1 MSDFDRLHPSIRHHI
16 VNSLGWP
23 RLRPLQEHSIAPVL
37 DGDHGLF
44 LAPTAGGKTEAA
56 SFPVFSKMA
65 EENWRPVSVL
75 YLAPLR
81 ALLNNLL
88 PRLEMYGSYVG
99 RRVGLWHGD
108 TSQGERAR
116 MMADP
121 PDLLLTTPESLEAM
135 LISRRVNQEWLFP
148 NLQTVII
155 DEVHAFAAADRGWHL
170 LAVLERLTR
179 IAGRDLQRIG
189 LSATVGNPDE
199 LLEWICGS
207 STRSR
212 RVVNPPADSVAEPE
226 VTLDYVGSLDNAAT
240 VISRL
245 HHGEKRLVFVDSRK
259 RVEELGA
266 ALRALDV
273 TTYVSHGSLGQ
284 DERRRSEQAFA
295 EATDCVIVSTSTLEL
310 GIDVGD
316 LDRVIQIDS
325 PPTVAGFLQRI
336 GRTGRRAGASRNAL
350 FLTTSHESLLT
361 AAGLLRLWATGY
373 VEPAVPPPMPAHL
386 IAQQLLSL
394 TLQEADRGL
403 GRSTWTEWLGSPPA
417 LGTEAMAHADDLV
430 AHLVDNNWL
439 HDDEGLLSPGTEA
452 ERTIGR
458 RHFLELTSV
467 FVSDPL
473 LSVRHGRNEIGQV
486 PDVAVTAAFSIK
498 GRTPALLLA
507 GRSWRITDV
516 DWRRR
521 IARVEPIEQGGSVRF
536 SGSAQPLSYELC
548 QAIAEVLDGASLD
561 PVTLTS
567 RAVEALS
574 EACDE
579 IPGAHA
585 GRTVLIPSEAGQRWY
600 TFAGLRANVEL
611 AARLSPLRSQVS
623 QKDNLYITIDEG
635 IDKETLRKAVGSE
648 TPDGELARLV
658 STVSGALKLERV
670 LPDALIEEIMIRR
683 FRDTN
688 AVEHIETAP
697 IDTAE
702 RPAD

>member
-23 RLRPLQEHSIAPVL
+23 RLRPLQEHAISPVL
-37 DGDHGLF
+37 DGEHGLF

-56 SFPVFSKMA
+56 SFPVFSRMA
-65 EENWRPVSVL
+65 QENWRPVSVL

-88 PRLEMYGSYVG
+88 PRLEMHGSYVG

-135 LISRRVNQEWLFP
+135 LISRRVSQEWLFP

-199 LLEWICGS
+199 LLQWICGT
-207 STRSR
+207 STRPR
-212 RVVNPPADSVAEPE
+212 RVVNPPADTVAEPE

-245 HHGEKRLVFVDSRK
+245 HGGEKRLVFVDSRK
-259 RVEELGA
+259 RVEELGL
-266 ALRALDV
+266 ALRARDV
-273 TTYVSHGSLGQ
+273 TTFVSHGSLGQ

-295 EATDCVIVSTSTLEL
+295 EASDCVIVSTSTLEL

-325 PPTVAGFLQRI
+325 PSTVAGFLQRI

-350 FLTTSHESLLT
+350 FLTTSHESLMT
-361 AAGLLRLWATGY
+361 AAGLLRLWASGY
-373 VEPAVPPPMPAHL
+373 VEPATPPVLPAHL
-386 IAQQLLSL
+386 LAQQLLAL
-394 TLQEADRGL
+394 TLQEADKGL
-403 GRSTWTEWLGSPPA
+403 GKSTWTEWLGNPGV
-417 LGTEAMAHADDLV
+417 LGEEAMAYATELLQ
-430 AHLVDNNWL
+430 HLLGNDYL
-439 HDDEGLLSPGTEA
+439 HDDAGLLSPGTEA
-452 ERTIGR
+452 ERTIGQR
-458 RHFLELTSV
+458 NFLELTSV

-473 LSVRHGRNEIGQV
+473 VSVRHGRTEIGQV
-486 PDVAVTAAFSIK
+486 PDIALTAAFSTR
-498 GRTPALLLA
+498 GRPPSLLLA
-507 GRSWRITDV
+507 GRSWRINDV
-516 DWRRR
+516 DWKRR
-521 IARVEPIEQGGSVRF
+521 IVRVEPDDQRGAVRF

-548 QAIAEVLDGASLD
+548 QAIAEVLGGESLD
-561 PVTLTS
+561 PVKLTG
-567 RAVEALS
+567 RAIEAL
-574 EACDE
+574 ADARAE
-579 IPGAHA
+579 IPGARA
-585 GRTVLIPSEAGQRWY
+585 GRTVLIASDAGQRWY
-600 TFAGLRANVEL
+600 TFAGLRANLEL
-611 AARLSPLRSQVS
+611 AARLSPLRSQVT
-623 QKDNLYITIDEG
+623 QKDNLYITIDDG
-635 IDKETLRKAVGSE
+635 VSHAQLREAVASE
-648 TPDGELARLV
+648 TPTAELSRLV

-670 LPDALIEEIMIRR
+670 LPDSLVEEIMIRR
-683 FRDTN
+683 FRDTPS
-688 AVEHIETAP
+688 VERIEAAA
-697 IDTAE
+697 IDTS
-702 RPAD
+702 RGTQ